1 MHAWPGYCASYLIYG
16 TIYTCCI
23 SFLYLEIVSW
33 KPEKNNDGV
42 CFQISGNLKLNNT
55 PLLLV
60 NYHCLYSFFLQVFCL

>member
-1 MHAWPGYCASYLIYG
+1 MAQYIF
-16 TIYTCCI
+16 CI

-42 CFQISGNLKLNNT
+42 CFQISGNLKLNDT

-60 NYHCLYSFFLQVFCL
+60 NYHCLYSFFFFYKYFVCNKLKENGYNTK